1 MGEDGDTRA
10 LPVVR
15 GDLVTAPMGGHVL
28 VHNPATGN
36 IHAINAAAGIVLEA
50 CRQRVDRADLIAAIS
65 QAGGP
70 TAPQV
75 QADLDTALAMFHR
88 CGMLASQ
95 PVASQPVAP
104 QADAPQT
111 AASQTAASQT
121 AASQTAASQT
131 AASAPEPLAPG
142 DGPTESD
149 TSPPRSPSP
158 GRPTIVEAS
167 GHAHSGLHSIQVE
180 VLNQMVEIR
189 CDDAS
194 ILARASSILADLAPT
209 DRNLPQS
216 GYEPEV
222 GTTAGNG
229 VDTPSPVRTWV
240 MEVDQESGRSGT
252 VRISGPPWGARTWAG
267 VDAFLDELPTVL
279 NVVTPFAAD
288 MLVLHAGALRHPD
301 GGVVVVAGDSGAG
314 KSTLTAALVQA
325 GWGYITDEA
334 VGIRPGDLSVVAFH
348 KPLALAPE
356 ARRLLGLGPG
366 GAHTPPRELNLQGAL
381 NPTSAGDVVRAVILP
396 CRCPEPTPRLTPID
410 HPVDAVLAIAPHSL
424 NLKTDGPTA
433 LGVLG
438 QLATEVSVARF
449 DHPGIEAGAASA
461 LAALID

>member
-15 GDLVTAPMGGHVL
+15 GDLVTAPMGDHVL
-28 VHNPATGN
+28 VHNPSTGN
-36 IHAINAAAGIVLEA
+36 VHAINAAAGIVLEA
-50 CRQRVDRADLIAAIS
+50 CRQRVDRAELISTIA

-75 QADLDTALAMFHR
+75 QADIDTALTMFHR
-88 CGMLASQ
+88 CGMFASQ

-104 QADAPQT
+104 QADAP
-111 AASQTAASQT
+111 
-121 AASQTAASQT
+121 QTAASQT

-381 NPTSAGDVVRAVILP
+381 NPTSAGDVVRAVVLP
-396 CRCPEPTPRLTPID
+396 CRRPDPTPRLTPVGG
-410 HPVDAVLAIAPHSL
+410 PVDAALAIAPHSL
-424 NLKTDGPTA
+424 NLRADGPAA

-438 QLATEVSVARF
+438 QLAMHLPVTRF
-449 DHPGIEAGAASA
+449 DHPGIEAGAADE
-461 LAALID
+461 LASLLLDLSGP

>member
-1 MGEDGDTRA
+1 
-10 LPVVR
+10 
-15 GDLVTAPMGGHVL
+15 
-28 VHNPATGN
+28 
-36 IHAINAAAGIVLEA
+36 
-50 CRQRVDRADLIAAIS
+50 
-65 QAGGP
+65 
-70 TAPQV
+70 
-75 QADLDTALAMFHR
+75 
-88 CGMLASQ
+88 
-95 PVASQPVAP
+95 
-104 QADAPQT
+104 
-111 AASQTAASQT
+111 
-121 AASQTAASQT
+121 
-131 AASAPEPLAPG
+131 
-142 DGPTESD
+142 
-149 TSPPRSPSP
+149 
-158 GRPTIVEAS
+158 
-167 GHAHSGLHSIQVE
+167 
-180 VLNQMVEIR
+180 MVEIR

-381 NPTSAGDVVRAVILP
+381 NPTSAGDVVRAVVLP
-396 CRCPEPTPRLTPID
+396 CRRPDPTPRLTPVGG
-410 HPVDAVLAIAPHSL
+410 PVDAALAIAPHSL
-424 NLKTDGPTA
+424 NLRADGPAA

-438 QLATEVSVARF
+438 QLAMHLPVTRF
-449 DHPGIEAGAASA
+449 DHPGIEAGAADE
-461 LAALID
+461 LASLLLDLSGP